1 MDKYLEYYQFHET
14 DENGNTVCLYCVAV
28 QTRDGRTVIQF
39 IEDYDDA
46 IGELKDFAYDNQI
59 YTTEELKKNSH
70 LHLQISNDEFRE
82 QLKKRFNYDTSQID
96 NFHNMI
102 DHDVEVEKQK
112 PEPEIYYEEVMPEK
126 PERWKFKKPKI
137 LEKLKNLKFKGVKR
151 LAVRLGIIATVGV
164 VGFFAVKGCSKKGTT
179 EDLVIDNQ
187 MVEAENRT
195 KNDDRANYDVQDPID
210 VETNK
215 ESNFQ
220 TYLNQSD
227 AVTKE
232 YMTKFK
238 ENLGAFNG
246 VARNYID
253 ASKNS
258 RLGLDTNNFTA
269 FQMGLLG
276 SDFGTYA
283 DNVSSYWYYDDLYE
297 NYVKTNDQL
306 KQLATVQKQSSGLAK
321 VLATKEQQDFYK
333 KYEDMII
340 DLNKTSDDREKIT
353 KAENI
358 LSEIKKDF
366 NMDSEDYNPSKLL
379 RSDSKYIAV
388 IPMVRSV
395 YDRAKNSNYDNTPTA
410 ENMKE
415 LSKAY
420 RSVVGDNILKAL
432 DSIEVKESITPS
444 YEMYTDEIAR
454 LLGNVNLYVIDDERS
469 VRDTELYKQN
479 SKLPEKVIEVT
490 ATPTPVEVT
499 PTVTEAPV
507 ATTDESVP
515 VYSYTDDNYDYQ
527 ESSDSSSYETA
538 DTTDTTTDVASN
550 DNSEEVN
557 TSGSDNNTVT
567 EEPSITDQIIESD
580 EGTDE
585 ITNDNNSTDDT
596 ISDDNQIIE
605 KEEDI
610 ADSMNDTI
618 NNGGYAEE
626 PDGWQIDNDYKI
638 DGTDV
643 IDGSVS
649 DITIEDSNTDSS
661 TVEEVPTTDNNNNY
675 DIVESEEEYVAPST
689 DVAEE
694 SVASGD
700 SVVIEEVPT
709 YDESSYSTDSY
720 EDVTTYDDTSSSDT
734 YEEAPTYD
742 ETSYSTDT
750 YDDVTTYEE
759 ASLPV
764 EQTVAKMTQ
773 DEAID
778 QVINYN
784 AAGMNAVPIFNASDN
799 SWRVEVVNNA
809 VVDKPAQYNI

>member
-82 QLKKRFNYDTSQID
+82 QLKKRFNYDASQID

-102 DHDVEVEKQK
+102 DHDVEVENQE
-112 PEPEIYYEEVMPEK
+112 PEPEIDYEEIMPEK
-126 PERWKFKKPKI
+126 PERWQFKKPKI
-137 LEKLKNLKFKGVKR
+137 LEKLKKLKELKFKGVKK
-151 LAVRLGIIATVGV
+151 LAIRFGVIATVGV
-164 VGFFAVKGCSKKGTT
+164 IGFFAAKGCSKKGTT

-215 ESNFQ
+215 ESDFQ
-220 TYLNQSD
+220 IYLNQSD
-227 AVTKE
+227 TVTKE

-253 ASKNS
+253 VSKNS

-276 SDFGTYA
+276 SNFGTYA
-283 DNVSSYWYYDDLYE
+283 DNVSSYWHYDDLYE

-321 VLATKEQQDFYK
+321 TLATKEQQDFYK

-340 DLNKTSDDREKIT
+340 DLNKTSDDSEKIT

-366 NMDSEDYNPSKLL
+366 NMDREDYNPSKLL

-388 IPMVRSV
+388 IPMIRSV
-395 YDRAKNSNYDNTPTA
+395 YDRAENSNYDNTPTA

-420 RSVVGDNILKAL
+420 RSVVGDNILRAL

-444 YEMYTDEIAR
+444 YEMYTEEIAR
-454 LLGNVNLYVIDDERS
+454 LLDNVNLYVIDDERS
-469 VRDTELYKQN
+469 IRNTELYKQN
-479 SKLPEKVIEVT
+479 RKLPEKVIEVT

-507 ATTDESVP
+507 STTDESVP

-527 ESSDSSSYETA
+527 ESSDSNSYETA
-538 DTTDTTTDVASN
+538 DTAPDVASN
-550 DNSEEVN
+550 NNSEENN
-557 TSGSDNNTVT
+557 TNDNNTVT
-567 EEPSITDQIIESD
+567 EEPSIADQIIESD
-580 EGTDE
+580 EGVGE

-626 PDGWQIDNDYKI
+626 PDGWQIDDNYKI

-643 IDGSVS
+643 IDGSIS
-649 DITIEDSNTDSS
+649 DITIEDSNTGSS
-661 TVEEVPTTDNNNNY
+661 TVEEVPTTDDNSY

-694 SVASGD
+694 SIASGD

-734 YEEAPTYD
+734 YEETPIYD

-799 SWRVEVVNNA
+799 SWSVEVVNNT
-809 VVDKPAQYNI
+809 VVDKPVQYNI